1 MNNKKINTE
10 GLDTFFSFI
19 SKAVIII
26 PIFILIISLFFKFN
40 TPKNSVS
47 SLNLVSPTVIPTVQ
61 NNTFKFD
68 LKGPIVCDALF
79 IQDKNILFK
88 NKLTNYLLK
97 KDCLYIWETG
107 KFNGEKK
114 CNLSN
119 YVNMAENYLGFFNIN
134 DLANNNLLK
143 DFIKDK
149 GINIMNVIKSC
160 QRKSIKDDSIFNIP
174 EKILFKV
181 K

>member
-10 GLDTFFSFI
+10 NLNTFFSFV

-26 PIFILIISLFFKFN
+26 PVFVLIISLFLKFN

-47 SLNLVSPTVIPTVQ
+47 SLNLITPTSIPTVQ

-119 YVNMAENYLGFFNIN
+119 YVNMAENYLGLFNIN

-143 DFIKDK
+143 DFVKDK
-149 GINIMNVIKSC
+149 GINLTNVVKSCKREVIKD
-160 QRKSIKDDSIFNIP
+160 KNIFNIP
-174 EKILFKV
+174 KQVLFKN